1 MIKVENLTKSYR
13 VGKTTVYALKNINL
27 ELEGGKIY
35 VVLGPSG
42 SGKTTLL
49 NIIGGIDTADSG
61 RVIVDGIE
69 ITRLSPNELTNYRRK
84 KLGFVFQF
92 YNLVSS
98 LTVLENVLSTKYL
111 AEDGLSP
118 EEVLKTVGMWEHRDK
133 FPFEI
138 SGGEQQRV
146 AIARAVVKNPSI
158 ILCDEPTG
166 ALDFENAIKVLK
178 LLETINEKH
187 GTTIIIA
194 THNNSIARMSHKM
207 IRLRS
212 GELVEFSDNPSPVKA
227 EEVVW

>member
-49 NIIGGIDTADSG
+49 NIVGGIDTADSG

-92 YNLVSS
+92 TTS
-98 LTVLENVLSTKYL
+98 L
-111 AEDGLSP
+111 
-118 EEVLKTVGMWEHRDK
+118 
-133 FPFEI
+133 
-138 SGGEQQRV
+138 
-146 AIARAVVKNPSI
+146 
-158 ILCDEPTG
+158 
-166 ALDFENAIKVLK
+166 AL
-178 LLETINEKH
+178 
-187 GTTIIIA
+187 
-194 THNNSIARMSHKM
+194 
-207 IRLRS
+207 
-212 GELVEFSDNPSPVKA
+212 
-227 EEVVW
+227 